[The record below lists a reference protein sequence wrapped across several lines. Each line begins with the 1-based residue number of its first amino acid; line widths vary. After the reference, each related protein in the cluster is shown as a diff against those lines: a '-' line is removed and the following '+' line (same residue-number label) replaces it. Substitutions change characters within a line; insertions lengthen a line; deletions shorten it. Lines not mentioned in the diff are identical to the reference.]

1 MGVDGDSCRA
11 RFGPYGIRKGSRRMG
26 TNHLHTDVNI
36 RLTDHL
42 EIVDCGDVREYP
54 RLLLSS

>member
-1 MGVDGDSCRA
+1 
-11 RFGPYGIRKGSRRMG
+11 MG

-42 EIVDCGDVREYP
+42 EIVDCGDVREYL
-54 RLLLSS
+54 RLLFYSSYCCGVQTCLPV

>member
-1 MGVDGDSCRA
+1 
-11 RFGPYGIRKGSRRMG
+11 MG

-54 RLLLSS
+54 RLLLYSSYVVFKPVYPCSNDPVR